1 MSWSAVVE
9 LLRGE
14 LGPEI
19 AGRVDQIVRRAFR
32 GTRLTIP
39 SRVEV
44 TTEAA
49 VSAAPGRPQEAA
61 RKLGVHPST
70 VYRMLRAKR
79 TLIR

>member
-1 MSWSAVVE
+1 MVE

-70 VYRMLRAKR
+70 VYRMLRARR

>member
-9 LLRGE
+9 ALAHE
-14 LGPEI
+14 LGPEV
-19 AGRVDQIVRRAFR
+19 ASHVDRIVRRAFR

-39 SRVEV
+39 AR
-44 TTEAA
+44 AA
-49 VSAAPGRPQEAA
+49 VTPEQAAAVAPGRPREAA

-70 VYRMLRAKR
+70 VYRILRARR